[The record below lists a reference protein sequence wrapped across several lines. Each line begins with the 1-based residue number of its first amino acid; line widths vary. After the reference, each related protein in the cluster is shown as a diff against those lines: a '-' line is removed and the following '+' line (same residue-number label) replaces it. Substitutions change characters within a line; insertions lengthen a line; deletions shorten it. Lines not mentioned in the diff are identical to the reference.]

1 MRKND
6 VHINYRWV
14 LYVCI
19 LSFILSILISSL
31 SNLLLEDVT
40 LVIAFF
46 ILLTI
51 IFIGIIFDIIGV
63 AVTSADEEPFHAMA
77 SDRVY
82 GAKYA
87 IRLIRNADMV
97 SNFCN
102 DVIGDICGVVSGVSM
117 AIILTRFG
125 MIFPLFQTAYMSVI
139 MSAVV
144 STLTIGGK
152 AMGKSIAIDNSRF
165 ICLWVGKV
173 LNLVSDRTGIDIL
186 NDKKNKSKRNRKA
199 DRNV

>member
-19 LSFILSILISSL
+19 LSFILSILMSSL
-31 SNLLLEDVT
+31 SSLLLEDATIMV
-40 LVIAFF
+40 AFA
-46 ILLTI
+46 ILLLI

-63 AVTSADEEPFHAMA
+63 AVTSADEQPFHAMA

-87 IRLIRNADMV
+87 IRLIRNADVV

-102 DVIGDICGVVSGVSM
+102 DVIGDICGVVSGVSV
-117 AIILTRFG
+117 AIVLTRFG
-125 MIFPLFQTAYMSVI
+125 MIFPLFQTAYMSI
-139 MSAVV
+139 AMSAIV

-152 AMGKSIAIDNSRF
+152 AMGKSIAIDNSLF
-165 ICLWVGKV
+165 ICLWAGKM
-173 LNLVSDRTGIDIL
+173 LTLVSDKIGIEFF
-186 NDKKNKSKRNRKA
+186 NDMKNKNKKSRKA